1 MIETQDRQHEERYKN
16 RWYGKYRAFVRDNND
31 PERLGRCRLEIPAVL
46 GTGRENW
53 SEWAWPCFPYGGN
66 EDVGVFLV
74 PEEGASVWA
83 EFEGGNVQYP
93 IWTGVWLAK
102 SNPGEQPEES
112 KRLCSDPTCR
122 DCEDK
127 VEHRPDRHDDLE
139 HKKYHGHPPYYCP
152 RRKVLLKT
160 ETGHT
165 IVVDDRDEEE
175 FLKVIDRGGQILHME
190 CRVKRDVQVGNTR
203 RRGEKIS

>member
-1 MIETQDRQHEERYKN
+1 VIETQDRQHEERYKN
-16 RWYGKYRAFVRDNND
+16 RWYGKYRAFLRDNND

-46 GTGRENW
+46 GTGKENW

-66 EDVGVFLV
+66 EDIGLFLV

-93 IWTGVWLAK
+93 IWSGVWLAK

-112 KRLCSDPTCR
+112 KRLCSDPTCH

-127 VEHRPDRHDDLE
+127 VEHKPDRRDDLE
-139 HKKYHGHPPYYCP
+139 HKKHHRRTTARAARFCSRP
-152 RRKVLLKT
+152 RPAT
-160 ETGHT
+160 PSFSTTG
-165 IVVDDRDEEE
+165 
-175 FLKVIDRGGQILHME
+175 
-190 CRVKRDVQVGNTR
+190 TR
-203 RRGEKIS
+203 RSSSRSSTGPARFCTWNAA